1 MNVKWYYDSDDGEL
15 YPIPEYNDNG
25 INYDIDNHDI
35 SAEEIYIKPVV
46 SLNKDET
53 ILQKQPKTIN
63 KVLIGVIIVLA
74 IVCIILAVKMIKPD
88 QQSETEV
95 DQPVAVQEVN
105 LQDKIIGAI
114 GCLVPLT
121 LAIRLTKSLVEH
133 VRNV

>member
-1 MNVKWYYDSDDGEL
+1 MNVKWYHDADDGEL

-35 SAEEIYIKPVV
+35 SSEEIYVKPI
-46 SLNKDET
+46 SLKKET
-53 ILQKQPKTIN
+53 TLQKQPKNIN

-95 DQPVAVQEVN
+95 DQPVAVQD

>member
-1 MNVKWYYDSDDGEL
+1 MNVKWYHDADDGEL

-35 SAEEIYIKPVV
+35 SSEEIYVKPI
-46 SLNKDET
+46 SLKKTET
-53 ILQKQPKTIN
+53 TLQKQPKNIN
-63 KVLIGVIIVLA
+63 KVLIGVIIVFA
-74 IVCIILAVKMIKPD
+74 IVCIILSVKMIKPD

-95 DQPVAVQEVN
+95 DQLVEVQEVD